1 MHYGN
6 TISVTNLCCILKL
19 ALGLL
24 CFYSVVESQRG
35 HLHMDPPRNKTTALY
50 RWASRRGSS
59 RAQAVTTMTET
70 ASQHGTASRH
80 GTAAFVV
87 PLALGFI

>member
-1 MHYGN
+1 
-6 TISVTNLCCILKL
+6 
-19 ALGLL
+19 
-24 CFYSVVESQRG
+24 
-35 HLHMDPPRNKTTALY
+35 MDPPRNKTTALY